1 MRKALAERELGSS
14 FVFCFKLLN
23 ANAQKV
29 LNLRIMRSQDLQG
42 SLKVGDCA
50 KVNVLRCVSVLNVAL
65 YACDEVFSD
74 IEWVF
79 LHK

>member
-1 MRKALAERELGSS
+1 MRKALAERELGRS
-14 FVFCFKLLN
+14 FVCFELLN

-42 SLKVGDCA
+42 ALKVSDRTRF
-50 KVNVLRCVSVLNVAL
+50 NVLRCVSLFGVAL
-65 YACDEVFSD
+65 YACDELFSD
-74 IEWVF
+74 IEWMV